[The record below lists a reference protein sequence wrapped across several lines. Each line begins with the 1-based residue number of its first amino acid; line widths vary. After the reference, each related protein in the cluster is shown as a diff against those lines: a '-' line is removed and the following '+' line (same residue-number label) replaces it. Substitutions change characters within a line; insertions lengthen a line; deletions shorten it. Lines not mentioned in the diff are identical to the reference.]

1 MIDIKVT
8 LHDGTEYII
17 ENFQSIIFNE
27 DDIVIIGEYKY
38 SFKNNEIFIINI
50 IEEQL
55 NILNFEQ
62 TDR

>member
-27 DDIVIIGEYKY
+27 DDDIVIIGEYKY
-38 SFKNNEIFIINI
+38 SFKNNEIFIIDI
-50 IEEQL
+50 
-55 NILNFEQ
+55 FEQ